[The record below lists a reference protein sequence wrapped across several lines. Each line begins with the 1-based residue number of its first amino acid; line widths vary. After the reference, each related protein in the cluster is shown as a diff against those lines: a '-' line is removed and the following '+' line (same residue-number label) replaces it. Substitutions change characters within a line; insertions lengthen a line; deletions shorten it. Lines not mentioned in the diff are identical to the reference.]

1 MFQPRM
7 TRNFTEELG
16 GRQGAVGPCHYHET
30 KRSLAASGS
39 FTFCLRLRFRRGG
52 QRGPRAGFGAW
63 CGPQGV
69 VLLVRLARVC
79 DSGLNG
85 RFQGVCCLRVRA
97 AMTRGTKVVLWCQND
112 FNSLDNAVFFV
123 GWAGQECP
131 GYLFVHGVKNDVRDK
146 SRLVASKRLQF
157 IEQRRVFRGLGRARM
172 PGLPFCPQC
181 QECPGYLFVPR
192 ISNAPL
198 LLR

>member
-1 MFQPRM
+1 M
-7 TRNFTEELG
+7 
-16 GRQGAVGPCHYHET
+16 GPCHYHET

-85 RFQGVCCLRVRA
+85 RFPVAQGA
-97 AMTRGTKVVLWCQND
+97 AVGDRGSET
-112 FNSLDNAVFFV
+112 V
-123 GWAGQECP
+123 GFLA
-131 GYLFVHGVKNDVRDK
+131 
-146 SRLVASKRLQF
+146 
-157 IEQRRVFRGLGRARM
+157 
-172 PGLPFCPQC
+172 
-181 QECPGYLFVPR
+181 
-192 ISNAPL
+192 
-198 LLR
+198 